1 MSADGETSWFL
12 YLLECE
18 GNTIYTGITTDVER
32 RFAQH
37 QAGTGAKYTRSRKPI
52 RILGW
57 QRFDNRS
64 EASKAEA
71 AAKKMTSAQKRIFCV
86 QLTEE
91 MAQAPGVDPV

>member
-1 MSADGETSWFL
+1 MPADGTVSWFL

-18 GNTIYTGITTDVER
+18 GNSIYTGITTDVER

-37 QAGTGAKYTRSRKPI
+37 QAGTGAKYTRSHKPI

-57 QRFDNRS
+57 KEFENRS

-71 AAKKMTSAQKRIFCV
+71 AAKRLNSAQKRDLCATLSII
-86 QLTEE
+86 Q
-91 MAQAPGVDPV
+91 DPARPPPAG